1 VLEVL
6 KKPVSFMIAR
16 RRAWLPPVIVALVLF
31 VGLLFFAKGK
41 AAAPFLYR
49 LF

>member
-1 VLEVL
+1 MKAL
-6 KKPVSFMIAR
+6 KKPVSFMMAR

-31 VGLLFFAKGK
+31 AALLFFAKGK